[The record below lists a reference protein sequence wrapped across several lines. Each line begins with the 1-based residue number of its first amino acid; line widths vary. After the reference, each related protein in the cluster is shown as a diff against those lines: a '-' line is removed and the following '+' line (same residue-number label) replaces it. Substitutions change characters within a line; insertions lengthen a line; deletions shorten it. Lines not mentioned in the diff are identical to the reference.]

1 MASSASSL
9 LTSAS
14 ALSALPGSTVLTAR
28 GPIDPNG
35 VSSAD
40 GGYDWNSE
48 ENLGRWRGIFVGSL
62 QKVLHQVH
70 PTLLAHQDAL
80 QYVEDLILR
89 LLAMLTARPTPTSVA
104 DIEERVSK
112 TFPPP
117 IDRWALTEA
126 QRAIEKGKKKSLLV
140 LPVDKVHPML
150 KEVLMQN
157 RVEDQFTLYLVAV
170 LEYISADI
178 LKVRIAIGVA
188 TVVYVRAQQSIQR
201 RVLFFPQLSGNYV
214 KNFRHTQITRQDIK
228 VAMCADKVSGVLK
241 YCGRNAPTPTAMNS

>member
-1 MASSASSL
+1 MASSASS

-35 VSSAD
+35 VSD

-48 ENLGRWRGIFVGSL
+48 ENLAKWRGIFVLSL

-89 LLAMLTARPTPTSVA
+89 LLAMLTAKPTPTSVT

-150 KEVLMQN
+150 KEVLLTN

-178 LKVRIAIGVA
+178 LKVRPK
-188 TVVYVRAQQSIQR
+188 R
-201 RVLFFPQLSGNYV
+201 L
-214 KNFRHTQITRQDIK
+214 
-228 VAMCADKVSGVLK
+228 
-241 YCGRNAPTPTAMNS
+241 